1 MTSIPLAVSF
11 DCTPPDNAS
20 KIQNSLTKFLNGASG
35 KLGSAYD
42 MVDGLNT
49 AVSEISESMSSLT
62 TSMSSL
68 LEDKLSEF
76 VSSGLSA
83 AKDHIFNKIS
93 SPLAAIAQNTSFLN
107 TAFKPIGKLFGAFGC
122 LGKTIKK
129 ALTNTI
135 KNLLTNMIGKG
146 FINPL
151 ECAVED
157 FIGTLTN
164 KISGMME
171 GIIGPLI
178 EPINSLFSVIGK
190 GFGSVAGVLGK
201 GLNILNT
208 VNGLLNCKE
217 SGAKCHEIET
227 WKLNGGGKKPDS
239 KKKKQNFI
247 SKAIDKGTKKIDNL
261 AGRLDDKIQNWD
273 GVKRIDKFEEQK
285 LLNEFKEKNPNA
297 TEAEIEAERKKI
309 QDSLP
314 EFTPDCN
321 TGNIF
326 DCGLPRVEFFGGG
339 GEGGA
344 GSVILGNFIQELDDA
359 IAGTAVSFTD
369 GTTSTIGGSI
379 IQDVKTTGSILGV
392 DLTYPGEGYTSEPL
406 VSFVDNCDQGYGAY
420 GRATIDKD
428 PNSPTFGQITGVLML
443 SEGENYP
450 TGEQVDVF
458 VEKIVVENG
467 GSGYKLEDEIEDFEI
482 CGVDENGTIT
492 KVCTNDKAYRSTP
505 SLNIN
510 TITGSG
516 AVLTPVMTTR
526 RRETGVI
533 NVIDCITPRGNIV
546 GYVNGKEYNGPF
558 HVMPNGQKMTGL
570 KHSDTDTIIYGTPQ
584 ESLRSGGAPSSN
596 IGSTK
601 VRLSSIQEL
610 IQKSES
616 TQVQQTETTETSE
629 NMELYSDPVDEA
641 QTQIDTS
648 GGSTP
653 PPSSPPPSSPPSS
666 GSSGGGYGY

>member
-1 MTSIPLAVSF
+1 MTSIPLAVSY
-11 DCTPPDNAS
+11 DCTPPENAS
-20 KIQNSLTKFLNGASG
+20 KIQKSLTKFLEGASG

-42 MVDGLNT
+42 TISGLNT

-76 VSSGLSA
+76 VSSGLTA
-83 AKDHIFNKIS
+83 AKDHIFNTITN
-93 SPLAAIAQNTSFLN
+93 PLAAIAQNNSFLN
-107 TAFKPIGKLFGAFGC
+107 AAFKPIGKLFGAFGC

-135 KNLLTNMIGKG
+135 KNLLQNMISKG

-178 EPINSLFSVIGK
+178 EPINSLFSIIGK
-190 GFGSVAGVLGK
+190 GFGKVTDVLGK
-201 GLNILNT
+201 GLNILSKL
-208 VNGLLNCKE
+208 NGLLNCKE
-217 SGAKCHEIET
+217 SGATCHEVESWT
-227 WKLNGGGKKPDS
+227 LNKGAKKPDS

-247 SKAIDKGTKKIDNL
+247 TRAINKGNEKIGNL
-261 AGRLDDKIQNWD
+261 VGRLDDKIQNWD
-273 GVKRIDKFEEQK
+273 GVKRIDKFEEQR
-285 LLNEFKEKNPNA
+285 LLNEFKDENPNA
-297 TEAEIEAERKKI
+297 TEAEIEAERKRI

-326 DCGLPRVEFFGGG
+326 DCGLPKVQFFGGG

-359 IAGTAVSFTD
+359 IAETE
-369 GTTSTIGGSI
+369 TITPEGETEQIGSI
-379 IQDVKTTGSILGV
+379 LQDVQTTGSILGV

-492 KVCTNDKAYRSTP
+492 KVCTNDKAYRATP

-584 ESLRSGGAPSSN
+584 ESLRSGTSSSN
-596 IGSTK
+596 IGNTK
-601 VRLSSIQEL
+601 VGLRSIQQL
-610 IQKSES
+610 IQESE
-616 TQVQQTETTETSE
+616 TTETTEV
-629 NMELYSDPVDEA
+629 METYTDPVDES
-641 QTQIDTS
+641 QNDTPPPS
-648 GGSTP
+648 SPSSP

>member
-1 MTSIPLAVSF
+1 M
-11 DCTPPDNAS
+11 
-20 KIQNSLTKFLNGASG
+20 
-35 KLGSAYD
+35 
-42 MVDGLNT
+42 
-49 AVSEISESMSSLT
+49 IS
-62 TSMSSL
+62 
-68 LEDKLSEF
+68 
-76 VSSGLSA
+76 
-83 AKDHIFNKIS
+83 
-93 SPLAAIAQNTSFLN
+93 
-107 TAFKPIGKLFGAFGC
+107 
-122 LGKTIKK
+122 
-129 ALTNTI
+129 
-135 KNLLTNMIGKG
+135 KG

-178 EPINSLFSVIGK
+178 EPINSLFSIIGK
-190 GFGSVAGVLGK
+190 GFGKVTDVLGK
-201 GLNILNT
+201 GLNILSKL
-208 VNGLLNCKE
+208 NGLLNCKE
-217 SGAKCHEIET
+217 SGATCHEVESWT
-227 WKLNGGGKKPDS
+227 LNKGAKKPDS

-247 SKAIDKGTKKIDNL
+247 TRAINKGNEKIGNL
-261 AGRLDDKIQNWD
+261 VGRLVDKIQNWD
-273 GVKRIDKFEEQK
+273 GVKRIDKFEEQR
-285 LLNEFKEKNPNA
+285 LLNEFKDENPNA
-297 TEAEIEAERKKI
+297 TEAEIEAERKRI

-326 DCGLPRVEFFGGG
+326 DCGLPRVQFFGGG

-344 GSVILGNFIQELDDA
+344 GSVILGNFIENLDTA
-359 IAGTAVSFTD
+359 IAETE
-369 GTTSTIGGSI
+369 TITPEGETQQIGSI
-379 IQDVKTTGSILGV
+379 LQDVQTTGSILGV
-392 DLTYPGEGYTSEPL
+392 DMTYPGEGYTSEPL

-492 KVCTNDKAYRSTP
+492 KVCTNDKAYRATP

-584 ESLRSGGAPSSN
+584 ESLRSGTSSSN
-596 IGSTK
+596 IGNTK
-601 VRLSSIQEL
+601 VGLRSIQQL
-610 IQKSES
+610 IQESE
-616 TQVQQTETTETSE
+616 TTETTEV
-629 NMELYSDPVDEA
+629 METYTDPVDES
-641 QTQIDTS
+641 QNDTPPPS
-648 GGSTP
+648 SPSSP

>member
-35 KLGSAYD
+35 KLGKAYD

-76 VSSGLSA
+76 VSSGLTA

-326 DCGLPRVEFFGGG
+326 DCGLPRVQFFGGG

-406 VSFVDNCDQGYGAY
+406 VSFVDNCDQGYGAH

-458 VEKIVVENG
+458 VEKIVVEKG

-648 GGSTP
+648 GDSTP